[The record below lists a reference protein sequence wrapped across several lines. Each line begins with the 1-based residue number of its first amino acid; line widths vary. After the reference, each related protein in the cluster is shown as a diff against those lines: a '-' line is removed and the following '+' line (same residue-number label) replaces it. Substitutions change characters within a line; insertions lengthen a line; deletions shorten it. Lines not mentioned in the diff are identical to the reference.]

1 MPTRKVLD
9 DLEKITRSKITRRSL
24 TVNLFVEHLNSGRLT
39 QFVGSVKSGQSDG
52 SVETVNL

>member
-9 DLEKITRSKITRRSL
+9 DLEKITKRSL
-24 TVNLFVEHLNSGRLT
+24 TVNLFVEHLNSGLLT